1 VRACEGSIGAG
12 LKQVRTLCAWWQIS
26 ASLTSSQSASFVDF
40 ATATKSLHTAQVPFV
55 TPRIACN
62 SKPTYVD
69 ARAASRLI
77 GGYEYR
83 WSSLKFL
90 FLFLVFIQ
98 GKKVTQLAQY
108 HLAGRQSGT
117 TCASA
122 LGFKLGRSPHQYT
135 CGHVDYFLW
144 RFLILSLSMPAD
156 AVTTGVRSIANFES
170 SCYECENDGKIEKSH
185 VDRR

>member
-1 VRACEGSIGAG
+1 MRACEGSIGAG

-90 FLFLVFIQ
+90 FLFLLFISFSFKE
-98 GKKVTQLAQY
+98 KKLP
-108 HLAGRQSGT
+108 S
-117 TCASA
+117 S
-122 LGFKLGRSPHQYT
+122 
-135 CGHVDYFLW
+135 
-144 RFLILSLSMPAD
+144 
-156 AVTTGVRSIANFES
+156 RSIISRDASRVPPVLRRLASNS
-170 SCYECENDGKIEKSH
+170 A
-185 VDRR
+185 DRRINIHVGTWTIFYGDSLYSR